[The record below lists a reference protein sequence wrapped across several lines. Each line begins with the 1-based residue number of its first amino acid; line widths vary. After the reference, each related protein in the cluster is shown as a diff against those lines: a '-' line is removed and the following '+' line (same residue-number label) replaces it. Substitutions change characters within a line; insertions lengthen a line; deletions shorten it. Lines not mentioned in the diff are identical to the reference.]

1 MEMIAEIT
9 DADFGIDHVI
19 PPHEY
24 RIRKAARAVILNPMH
39 EIALL
44 YVAKKHVH
52 KLPGGG
58 IEQGENVSD
67 ALVRETME
75 EVGVEIETLADI
87 GMIIEYRGEQ
97 GLLQISYCFLAH
109 TVQESG
115 SPAYTDEEREDG
127 FVLRWV
133 PVDEALPLLEQD
145 QPSDYTSCFIHE
157 RDIRFLQKHANIY
170 FQGRSSH
177 PNTMQRECES

>member
-157 RDIRFLQKHANIY
+157 RDIRFLQKAREHLFPGAKQPPQYHAK
-170 FQGRSSH
+170 RV
-177 PNTMQRECES
+177 